1 DLGEVEIETGGGLP
15 PFQGVELRPGKLPPL
30 GMDVEFALELE
41 TPELPSM
48 EPITWSPRESAPL
61 KIDPDLLE
69 RTAAE
74 LQPETLARDEDLVS
88 EAEVL
93 AKYGLEEKALE
104 RLREA
109 LRIQPRNLGAYAVM
123 IQVHL
128 DKGRHDRV
136 VELANAMARTA
147 AEIHDG
153 QIWPRMRRQLAEA
166 GYRLDGDRVVA
177 DPHAAMV
184 EEPPPVVAPVPEL
197 PPPPPIQEA
206 MALEPLAEPVLE
218 MPDLE
223 DLPPLPPIPPPVA
236 EPAPPPPAPAPEP
249 VAAKPAP
256 PPVSR
261 KRSKEI
267 DDVLAGLLSP
277 KPKLP
282 AKPRPAA
289 KAPAAA
295 PAPVE
300 PAPPP
305 PLVAAAPV
313 APVPPPPAAQPP
325 APPAGPVLFNPL
337 EIGAMIE
344 NEDFDWQ
351 PSGGA
356 PIPPP
361 PSPPPSGRVS
371 PSLDDTGGLSWL
383 DEADQHRAAKDG
395 RSESLFDEED
405 DFFDLAAEL
414 EQELSGEELFPAG
427 DVVSQPAEQS
437 LEEIVEGFK
446 KGVAEHLSPTDYDT
460 HFNLGIA
467 YREMGLLDEAIGE
480 FQLASKDSR
489 YLVLCCS
496 MLGLCFLDKGLPELA
511 VKWYRRG
518 LESPNLAE
526 DDSLGLLYDMG
537 NVYDSMGDTETAYQT
552 FVEIYGINTNYRDV
566 VARI

>member
-1 DLGEVEIETGGGLP
+1 
-15 PFQGVELRPGKLPPL
+15 
-30 GMDVEFALELE
+30 
-41 TPELPSM
+41 
-48 EPITWSPRESAPL
+48 
-61 KIDPDLLE
+61 
-69 RTAAE
+69 
-74 LQPETLARDEDLVS
+74 
-88 EAEVL
+88 
-93 AKYGLEEKALE
+93 
-104 RLREA
+104 
-109 LRIQPRNLGAYAVM
+109 
-123 IQVHL
+123 
-128 DKGRHDRV
+128 
-136 VELANAMARTA
+136 
-147 AEIHDG
+147 
-153 QIWPRMRRQLAEA
+153 
-166 GYRLDGDRVVA
+166 
-177 DPHAAMV
+177 
-184 EEPPPVVAPVPEL
+184 
-197 PPPPPIQEA
+197 PPPPPIAAPAPEPPPPPPVQEA
-206 MALEPLAEPVLE
+206 RAPEPLPEPVLE
-218 MPDLE
+218 MLDLE

-305 PLVAAAPV
+305 PPVAAAPV

-356 PIPPP
+356 AIPPP
-361 PSPPPSGRVS
+361 APPPGRVS

-383 DEADQHRAAKDG
+383 DEADQQRAAKDA
-395 RSESLFDEED
+395 SSDSLFDEED

-427 DVVSQPAEQS
+427 DVVAQPAEQS

-480 FQLASKDSR
+480 FQIAAKDAGH
-489 YLVLCCS
+489 LVLCCS

-518 LESPNLAE
+518 LEAPNLAE
-526 DDSLGLLYDMG
+526 EDHLGLLYDLG
-537 NVYDSMGDTETAYQT
+537 CAYLAVDDKASAYKA
-552 FVEIYGINTNYRDV
+552 FVDLYGINNGYRDV
-566 VARI
+566 VARIEELGR